1 MANDSRRVSQL
12 NITTTLSANDRVLVL
27 TNPASNTPNTQ
38 TITFNNLGVL
48 MANTFLPIANTTNR
62 GVVKVDG
69 VTINVSTNGTLSA
82 ILAGN
87 LTPGIVQPDNST
99 TTVSNGV
106 ISAITATNTSLGI
119 VKPDGVTI
127 SISNG
132 VITAV
137 GNTAEYTVTYVN
149 HATYMV
155 TSEDKILF
163 ADPNAVG
170 GNITIIFNANTNVA
184 GKEFLVKNIN
194 PSGQYRVRVT
204 TQDGISANTAE
215 IEDPV
220 TGNIVVY
227 YDMYGPGEGEDW
239 IYDGAVYRHT
249 GTLRSAPIFY
259 TSANTYHQVVI
270 TNKSNGVDAS
280 SDLVLYNDQGSYI
293 NGTGPF
299 IDVGIDSSTYSNSE
313 YSIFSYNDAYV
324 YSDNGN
330 LSGGKM
336 LIGTSQDT
344 QIVFFTNGTTSD
356 TFRFSINSTAV
367 VSNVSV
373 IPTNNTFNLGNSSN
387 HWNALYVANAII
399 SSNVEGDAT
408 GIDFYTPDTSS
419 YIGMT
424 YGPNPSSGNSSYLYW
439 EKEGSGSSHFLGVQ
453 VWKGASDSWSQ
464 WTFGSN
470 GSITFPDSS
479 IQNTA
484 YQIVKSG
491 FNVQY
496 PSIRMDNVMFSI
508 DNAGHPT
515 VGAISGTWEGPWEA
529 EARLWDGT
537 SSFVTTSH
545 GSTSTT
551 WTSIASY
558 GIGVT
563 FGHPGDRV
571 TGTFTNGTNGH
582 IYRVTWIATASG
594 PSTGYGF
601 IIIEKLV

>member
-12 NITTTLSANDRVLVL
+12 NITTTVSANDRVLVL

-38 TITFNNLGVL
+38 TITFNNLSVL
-48 MANTFLPIANTTNR
+48 MANTFLPIANTSSL

-69 VTINVSTNGTLSA
+69 N
-82 ILAGN
+82 
-87 LTPGIVQPDNST
+87 
-99 TTVSNGV
+99 TVSIAANGV
-106 ISAITATNTSLGI
+106 LTAN
-119 VKPDGVTI
+119 
-127 SISNG
+127 
-132 VITAV
+132 V
-137 GNTAEYTVTYVN
+137 GNVKEGVFPLTIVSNTTNYTVT
-149 HATYMV
+149 T
-155 TSEDKILF
+155 EDVILF
-163 ADPNAVG
+163 VDPNSVDANVRVILPTTGVDVG
-170 GNITIIFNANTNVA
+170 Q
-184 GKEFLVKNIN
+184 EFYIKNIN
-194 PSGQYRVRVT
+194 PGANHTVNVT
-204 TQDGISANTAE
+204 TDAGVSSNSNYVE
-215 IEDPV
+215 EHV
-220 TGNIVVY
+220 TGTFVVTVP
-227 YDMYGPGEGEDW
+227 MGTKGESHTW
-239 IYDGAVYRHT
+239 MWDGTVYRHIAE
-249 GTLRSAPIFY
+249 LNPEPVFY
-259 TSANTYHQVVI
+259 ASTNSYHQVAAE
-270 TNKSNGVDAS
+270 NPSAANDAS
-280 SDLVLYNDQGSYI
+280 TDWVAYNNQGNYLTGDGPFVDMGINSNTYSDTTYGNIWGPSDSYLYNYG
-293 NGTGPF
+293 
-299 IDVGIDSSTYSNSE
+299 
-313 YSIFSYNDAYV
+313 
-324 YSDNGN
+324 GN
-330 LSGGKM
+330 LI
-336 LIGTSQDT
+336 IGPQTNHSIKFLAGNTNAQDVKLVVNT
-344 QIVFFTNGTTSD
+344 TAIFANLDIIPNTNS
-356 TFRFSINSTAV
+356 
-367 VSNVSV
+367 
-373 IPTNNTFNLGNSSN
+373 FNLGNSSN

-439 EKEGSGSSHFLGVQ
+439 EKEGSGPSHFLGVQ
-453 VWKGASDSWSQ
+453 VWKGASESWSQ

-515 VGAISGTWEGPWEA
+515 VGAITGTWEGPWEA

-537 SSFVTTSH
+537 SSFVTTSY

-571 TGTFTNGTNGH
+571 TGTFTDGTNGH

>member
-12 NITTTLSANDRVLVL
+12 NITTTVSANDRVLVL

-48 MANTFLPIANTTNR
+48 MANTFLPIANTSSL

-69 VTINVSTNGTLSA
+69 N
-82 ILAGN
+82 
-87 LTPGIVQPDNST
+87 
-99 TTVSNGV
+99 TVSIAANGV
-106 ISAITATNTSLGI
+106 LTAN
-119 VKPDGVTI
+119 
-127 SISNG
+127 
-132 VITAV
+132 V
-137 GNTAEYTVTYVN
+137 GNVKEGVYPLTFVSNTTSYTVT
-149 HATYMV
+149 T
-155 TSEDKILF
+155 EDVILF
-163 ADPNAVG
+163 VDPNSVDANVRVILPTTGVDVG
-170 GNITIIFNANTNVA
+170 Q
-184 GKEFLVKNIN
+184 EFYIKNIN
-194 PSGQYRVRVT
+194 PGANHVVNVT
-204 TQDGISANTAE
+204 TDAGVSSNSNYVE
-215 IEDPV
+215 EHV
-220 TGNIVVY
+220 TGSFVVTVT
-227 YDMYGPGEGEDW
+227 MGTKGESHTW
-239 IYDGAVYRHT
+239 MWDGTVYRHIAE
-249 GTLRSAPIFY
+249 LNPEPVFY
-259 TSANTYHQVVI
+259 ASTNSYHQVAAE
-270 TNKSNGVDAS
+270 NPSAANDAS
-280 SDLVLYNDQGSYI
+280 TDWVAYNNQGNYLTGDGPFVDMGITSNTYSDTTYGNVWGPSDSYLYNYG
-293 NGTGPF
+293 
-299 IDVGIDSSTYSNSE
+299 
-313 YSIFSYNDAYV
+313 
-324 YSDNGN
+324 GN
-330 LSGGKM
+330 LI
-336 LIGTSQDT
+336 IGPQTNHSIKFLAGNTNAQD
-344 QIVFFTNGTTSD
+344 VKLVVNTTAI
-356 TFRFSINSTAV
+356 FANLNI
-367 VSNVSV
+367 

-537 SSFVTTSH
+537 SSFVTTSY